1 MTIHP
6 TSQEQISAVQAMER
20 ALVSL
25 ELAFGDGFPDVI
37 DRLVATAKDNHFRGQ
52 DGRDLSEMLK
62 AAP

>member
-20 ALVSL
+20 ALTTL
-25 ELAFGDGFPDVI
+25 ELAFGDSFPDVV
-37 DRLVATAKDNHFRGQ
+37 DRLVATAKDRHFRTQ